1 MLGLPKLR
9 WLVVGAVAAGAW
21 AMTQDPPGP
30 PERRSAPRAEPAVV
44 RAQPAARPSARPAPS
59 LATGSIRRPERPLA
73 APHSL
78 WTRERVRL
86 RAEPSTE
93 ARVVVWLRA
102 GERVAVSER
111 SGVWHRVSAGGRKG
125 WVHGSY
131 LAAADPQ
138 PPRPK
143 ATVAAARPSM
153 SVPVP
158 SPAPPQPPQ
167 SAGAADGRSGEPTR
181 PRRSRAALAVPSA
194 GAGAAARRLPMP
206 LRPDDERQGVRRPQ
220 RLCHARADQI
230 ELLSLS
236 PGSDWGLKRGPS
248 DAKSLRSRC
257 LSPPNGLST

>member
-30 PERRSAPRAEPAVV
+30 PEHRSAPRAEPAVV

-167 SAGAADGRSGEPTR
+167 SAARPT
-181 PRRSRAALAVPSA
+181 
-194 GAGAAARRLPMP
+194 AAAASPPVPAGRGP
-206 LRPDDERQGVRRPQ
+206 LSLFRRP
-220 RLCHARADQI
+220 ARAPQHGDCQCPYD
-230 ELLSLS
+230 LMMSGKACGDHS
-236 PGSDWGLKRGPS
+236 AYVMHGRT
-248 DAKSLRSRC
+248 KSSCYL
-257 LSPPNGLST
+257 